1 MFQSLDGIMESII
14 KVVTRQ
20 DLTESNVSLIDSAF
34 EALYNIIRY
43 KNNEEFSKKYLILYV
58 QYF

>member
-1 MFQSLDGIMESII
+1 MENII

-20 DLTESNVSLIDSAF
+20 DLSKDDANLIDSAF

-43 KNNEEFSKKYLILYV
+43 RSNEEFSKKYLGLYV